1 MSEPLF
7 SIVEGTTKPLLF
19 TLQTQGTTDSS
30 PQPFDLTGY
39 TAVQII
45 LKSADGT
52 IVADTS
58 SGVSVTGTTSGQV
71 QYEPSSSSGDF
82 FVSTKTPYRVRF
94 RITDALGDKEY
105 WPNDEE
111 RLIEVN
117 PV

>member
-1 MSEPLF
+1 MSEPLM

-19 TLQTQGTTDSS
+19 TLYTQGTTASS
-30 PQPFDLTGY
+30 MTAFDLTGY
-39 TAVQII
+39 TGVQIV
-45 LKSADGT
+45 LKQANGQYALDS
-52 IVADTS
+52 S
-58 SGVSVTGTTSGQV
+58 SGVIVTGTTAGQV
-71 QYEPSSSSGDF
+71 QFEPSSSGGDLF
-82 FVSTKTPYRVRF
+82 QAKHSPYRIRF